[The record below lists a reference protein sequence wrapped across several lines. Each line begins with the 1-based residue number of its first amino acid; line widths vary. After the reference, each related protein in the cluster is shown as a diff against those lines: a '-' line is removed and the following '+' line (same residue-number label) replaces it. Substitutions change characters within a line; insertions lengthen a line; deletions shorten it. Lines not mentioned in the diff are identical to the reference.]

1 MGTWVTAT
9 ALALAALI
17 AGSWLITV
25 IAWLPQTD
33 PGLRPLP
40 AHCPACQARLKPT
53 DLIPVLGWHH
63 IRQRCPEAN
72 ALGPWG
78 LAAPLVLAAMLV
90 IMAARFGPVPA
101 LPAYCFLAVVGTPL
115 AFIDASH
122 KRLPDALTLPA
133 YPVALA
139 LLGVATLTGAG
150 PSPFEKSLIGLGV
163 AVLLYGLQAL
173 IYPAGIG
180 WGDVKL
186 SGLIGLYLGWLG
198 VRTLVSGLFLGY
210 LLAAVVG
217 LILLATRR
225 ATRRSQVPFGP
236 FMLAGALIA
245 IAVH

>member
-1 MGTWVTAT
+1 MGTWLTA
-9 ALALAALI
+9 AGLALAALI

-40 AHCPACQARLKPT
+40 AHCPECQAHLKPT
-53 DLIPVLGWHH
+53 DLIPVLGWQHL
-63 IRQRCPEAN
+63 RQRCPEAN

-101 LPAYCFLAVVGTPL
+101 LPAYCFFAVVGTPL
-115 AFIDASH
+115 AFIDTQH

-133 YPVALA
+133 YPIALA
-139 LLGVATLTGAG
+139 LLGLATLTAPG
-150 PSPFEKSLIGLGV
+150 PSPFEIGLIGMATAGFLF
-163 AVLLYGLQAL
+163 LLQAL
-173 IYPAGIG
+173 IYPKGVG

-198 VRTLVSGLFLGY
+198 LRTLVSGLFLGY
-210 LLAAVVG
+210 VLAALVG